1 LLFIDCFLCR
11 GSHTPLA
18 EPPSIDK
25 LKVLHAMCSGIS
37 DSTSTLLSVHFS
49 QFISHL
55 HHQSFPFVLA
65 QGAEELAAA
74 RRRRQAF
81 SPFGAPGTFDG
92 GSVFARPV
100 VARSESRI
108 NWSLTRLSPEAPL
121 PVVASAP
128 DRQVVAPVRRVATVD
143 YRQLATVGRRS

>member
-1 LLFIDCFLCR
+1 
-11 GSHTPLA
+11 
-18 EPPSIDK
+18 
-25 LKVLHAMCSGIS
+25 MCSGIS
-37 DSTSTLLSVHFS
+37 DSTSSLLSEHFS
-49 QFISHL
+49 KFISHL
-55 HHQSFPFVLA
+55 HHQSFPSVLS
-65 QGAEELAAA
+65 QGAEELAIT

-108 NWSLTRLSPEAPL
+108 DWSSTRLSPDAPL
-121 PVVASAP
+121 PAVANAP
-128 DRQVVAPVRRVATVD
+128 DRLVVSPVRRVATVD